1 MDHQAD
7 LSTKQPAR
15 TADTQPNIQPSSP
28 CGPPIWVVDGRPK
41 VVGYVSWVVY
51 VRTSESP
58 LPRRCQL
65 EVVHSTI
72 FPGLEKKIDTAQA
85 KTSRKLSTVLHSS
98 LVHRNALITGTT
110 ENLQE
115 VRRAPKSRL

>member
-65 EVVHSTI
+65 EVVTTQGETTRQVSAI
-72 FPGLEKKIDTAQA
+72 LQYSPG
-85 KTSRKLSTVLHSS
+85 
-98 LVHRNALITGTT
+98 
-110 ENLQE
+110 
-115 VRRAPKSRL
+115 